1 MVTSTS
7 SERIN
12 QVSRYENFQIEFVI
26 LIDRIYSSNKG
37 EFIVFIL
44 KDLYSFYNVSEKLKK
59 KNNQLTFKYF
69 CYI

>member
-1 MVTSTS
+1 MVTSIS

-26 LIDRIYSSNKG
+26 LIDRLYYSNKG

-44 KDLYSFYNVSEKLKK
+44 KDLYSFYNLFLKS
-59 KNNQLTFKYF
+59 
-69 CYI
+69 